1 MKNHEKDE
9 LGFLDAGAERPLSAQ
24 TSTVPAA
31 DGAGQR
37 RQLDADRVDDAE
49 RRAGRGIER
58 DEPSE
63 LTLVTTHAETWE
75 GKSDLSRFKWSKEKR
90 G

>member
-1 MKNHEKDE
+1 MKNHEKDK
-9 LGFLDAGAERPLSAQ
+9 LGFPDAGAERLLSALA
-24 TSTVPAA
+24 STVPAA

-37 RQLDADRVDDAE
+37 RQLDAE

-63 LTLVTTHAETWE
+63 LTLVTMRAETR
-75 GKSDLSRFKWSKEKR
+75 GSKSDLSRFKWSKEKR